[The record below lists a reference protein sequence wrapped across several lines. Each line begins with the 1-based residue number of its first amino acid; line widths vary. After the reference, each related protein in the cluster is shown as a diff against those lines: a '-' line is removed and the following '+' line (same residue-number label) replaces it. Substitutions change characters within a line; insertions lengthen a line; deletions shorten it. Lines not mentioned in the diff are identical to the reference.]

1 MQKKKSSAHNETRDA
16 DDGSK
21 LRRIFHVCRNLEDNG
36 SAPGSI
42 QGIVFPPGSGI
53 LFILTDGSEWKKQA
67 HRLWIFL
74 QRYQAPPTW

>member
-1 MQKKKSSAHNETRDA
+1 MQKKSSAHNGNRDA

-21 LRRIFHVCRNLEDNG
+21 LRRIFQVCHSLEDNG

-53 LFILTDGSEWKKQA
+53 LFIPTDGSEWKK
-67 HRLWIFL
+67 
-74 QRYQAPPTW
+74 